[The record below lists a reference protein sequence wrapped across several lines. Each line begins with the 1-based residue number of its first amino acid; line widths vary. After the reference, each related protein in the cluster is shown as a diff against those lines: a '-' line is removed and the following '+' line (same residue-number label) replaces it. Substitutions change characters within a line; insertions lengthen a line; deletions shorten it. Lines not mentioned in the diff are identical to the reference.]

1 MGLATTL
8 ALASAALHVTW
19 NLLLKLAP
27 PEDRDL
33 TSWGLFAFGGVLA
46 LPLAVALGGPGWAAA
61 PWLALSGVVHVIYVT
76 GLVASYRHG
85 DFSLAYPLA
94 RGGGAVVAAAG
105 GVLFLGDHLAL
116 SSVAA
121 IAVVGAGLISLVD
134 RQVRPLTIR
143 DALLTAAAIGTYT
156 VVDAHGAR
164 VSADGL
170 AYGFSSVASAG
181 AVVSVWYL
189 GRGRLPALRRAW
201 PDQGPRWVVAGACTA
216 VAYSMVLLAMRHASV
231 GYVAMLRESS
241 VVLGALIGWLV
252 LREPLGGRR
261 LVSSAVVVVGLLALI
276 VTTV

>member
-1 MGLATTL
+1 MGFATTL

-46 LPLAVALGGPGWAAA
+46 LPLAVALGGPGWVAA
-61 PWLALSGVVHVIYVT
+61 PWLALSGVVHVAYVT

-121 IAVVGAGLISLVD
+121 IAVVASKVGMS
-134 RQVRPLTIR
+134 R
-143 DALLTAAAIGTYT
+143 T
-156 VVDAHGAR
+156 VPGD
-164 VSADGL
+164 S
-170 AYGFSSVASAG
+170 
-181 AVVSVWYL
+181 
-189 GRGRLPALRRAW
+189 
-201 PDQGPRWVVAGACTA
+201 
-216 VAYSMVLLAMRHASV
+216 
-231 GYVAMLRESS
+231 
-241 VVLGALIGWLV
+241 
-252 LREPLGGRR
+252 
-261 LVSSAVVVVGLLALI
+261 
-276 VTTV
+276 